1 MWAHLHRQGISRPVH
16 RGADHAGPRVGGITR
31 ARTVR
36 TTVAD
41 PADSG
46 GPDLVRRRFTAG
58 RPDELQLADFTYVPL
73 TCAFY

>member
-1 MWAHLHRQGISRPVH
+1 
-16 RGADHAGPRVGGITR
+16 VGGITR